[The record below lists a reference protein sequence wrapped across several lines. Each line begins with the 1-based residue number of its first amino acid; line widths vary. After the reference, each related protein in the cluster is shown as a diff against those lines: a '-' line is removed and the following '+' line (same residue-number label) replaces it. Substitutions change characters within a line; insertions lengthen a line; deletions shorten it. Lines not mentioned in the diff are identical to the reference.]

1 MNKKKVLVTGGT
13 RGIGKS
19 IFELF
24 KKNGYDVYITG
35 TSLPEIPNEK
45 YYQVDFSNSESF
57 EKFIF
62 DISSKKFD
70 ILINNVGTN
79 IIKNQSDVSIVE
91 WSKMIDVNLKS
102 IYFISQSILKNMPS
116 GGKIINISSI
126 FGVVS
131 KELRSL
137 YSTTKFGINGLTK
150 SLSLEYAHKNILINS
165 ISPGFTN
172 TELTSKS
179 LTEEQS
185 SELKKQVPLNRFAE
199 PNEIAELVFFLS
211 SEKNSYITGQN
222 IIIDGGF
229 TIK

>member
-62 DISSKKFD
+62 EISSKKFD

-79 IIKNQSDVSIVE
+79 IIKNQIDVSIVE

>member
-35 TSLPEIPNEK
+35 TSLPKIPNEK

-172 TELTSKS
+172 TELTNKS

>member
-35 TSLPEIPNEK
+35 TSLSKIPNEK

>member
-35 TSLPEIPNEK
+35 TSLPKIPNEE

>member
-35 TSLPEIPNEK
+35 TGLPKIPNEK

-172 TELTSKS
+172 TELTNKS

>member
-35 TSLPEIPNEK
+35 TSLSKIPNEK

-229 TIK
+229 TII

>member
-62 DISSKKFD
+62 EISSKKFD

>member
-35 TSLPEIPNEK
+35 TSLPKIPNEK

>member
-13 RGIGKS
+13 RGIGKAIS
-19 IFELF
+19 ELF
-24 KKNGYDVYITG
+24 KKNDFDVYITG
-35 TSLPEIPNEK
+35 TGLPEKNTEK
-45 YYQVDFSNSESF
+45 YFQVDFSNQESF
-57 EKFIF
+57 EKFLIN
-62 DISSKKFD
+62 ISLKKFD

-79 IIKNQSDVSIVE
+79 IIKNQSDVSLSE
-91 WSKMIDVNLKS
+91 WSEIIDINLKS
-102 IYFISQSILKNMPS
+102 IYFISQSILKNMQS
-116 GGKIINISSI
+116 GGKIVNLSSI

-131 KELRSL
+131 KEFRSL

-150 SLSLEYAHKNILINS
+150 SLSLEYAHKNILINA

-172 TELTSKS
+172 TELTNKS
-179 LTEEQS
+179 LTKKQS

-199 PNEIAELVFFLS
+199 PSEIAELVFFLC

-229 TIK
+229 TVK

>member
-35 TSLPEIPNEK
+35 TSLSKIPNEK

-62 DISSKKFD
+62 EISSKKFD

>member
-35 TSLPEIPNEK
+35 TSLPKIPNEK

-62 DISSKKFD
+62 EISSKKFD

-172 TELTSKS
+172 TELTNKS

>member
-62 DISSKKFD
+62 EISSKKFD

-79 IIKNQSDVSIVE
+79 IIKNQIDVSIVE

-172 TELTSKS
+172 TELTNKS

>member
-35 TSLPEIPNEK
+35 TSLPKIPNEK

-150 SLSLEYAHKNILINS
+150 SLSLEYAYKNILINS

>member
-35 TSLPEIPNEK
+35 TSLPKIPNEK

-62 DISSKKFD
+62 EISSKKFD

-79 IIKNQSDVSIVE
+79 IIKNQIDVSIVE

-172 TELTSKS
+172 TELTNKS

>member
-35 TSLPEIPNEK
+35 TSLPKIPNEK

-199 PNEIAELVFFLS
+199 PTEIAELVFFLS

>member
-62 DISSKKFD
+62 EISSKKFD

-172 TELTSKS
+172 TELTNKS

>member
-45 YYQVDFSNSESF
+45 YYQVDFSNPESF

-62 DISSKKFD
+62 EISSKKFD

>member
-35 TSLPEIPNEK
+35 TSLPKIPNEK

-172 TELTSKS
+172 TELTNKS

-199 PNEIAELVFFLS
+199 PTEIAELVFFLS

>member
-35 TSLPEIPNEK
+35 TSLSKIPNEK

-150 SLSLEYAHKNILINS
+150 SLSLEYAYKNILINS

>member
-24 KKNGYDVYITG
+24 KKNGHDVYITG

-62 DISSKKFD
+62 EISSKKFD